1 MLDSAKNGYCGVIT
15 PTGLCKQF
23 ALFSFFPTWG
33 LIFAVYQKYPKEVVH
48 NVYYVI
54 SPNQLFFVIIIL
66 TINTKLEMRDCV
78 EMLQLIKLHH
88 DLHIKYFN

>member
-1 MLDSAKNGYCGVIT
+1 MLDSAKNGYCRVIT

-23 ALFSFFPTWG
+23 ALFCFFPTWG
-33 LIFAVYQKYPKEVVH
+33 LIFAVYQKSKEVVH

-66 TINTKLEMRDCV
+66 TINSELEMRDFV
-78 EMLQLIKLHH
+78 EVLQLIELHH
-88 DLHIKYFN
+88 NLHMKYFN